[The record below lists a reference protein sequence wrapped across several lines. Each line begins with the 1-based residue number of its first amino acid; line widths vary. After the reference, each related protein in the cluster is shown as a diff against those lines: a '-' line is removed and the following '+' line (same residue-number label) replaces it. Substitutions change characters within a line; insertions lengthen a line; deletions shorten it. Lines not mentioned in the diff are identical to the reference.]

1 MAANV
6 FVGREAEL
14 YELQEV
20 LRKVTTGHGQVVF
33 VAGEAGS
40 GKSAL
45 VEEFVRLAE
54 LTDPDVV
61 AAIGECNAQ
70 TGMGDPYLPFRQ
82 VLTVLTTADEGQ
94 QTGSTVNPTNASR
107 LKEFVRVSGDT
118 LAVVGPELIGLFVPG
133 AGLLAKVA
141 TLVGTRVLTDRL
153 ADQIG
158 KHDKPG
164 ASRPANSTLEQ
175 EKIFEQYASVLRALA
190 LQRTLILIL
199 DDLHWADR
207 ASLSL
212 LFHLARELKDSRVL
226 LAGTYRPDDVA
237 LGRDDE
243 RHPLEPVLHELKRYY
258 GDIVIDLGEAQ
269 AGEGRA
275 FVDVLV
281 DREPNRLD
289 AAFRNELFVRTE
301 GHPLFTVE
309 MLRNLQE
316 RGDLVEDSEGRWGQS
331 KSLDWDA
338 LPARVEGVI
347 QERVGRLEENL
358 RETLN
363 VGCIIGYDFTGEL
376 VARVQKADERET
388 VRQLSGELNKKHQ
401 LVKSLGS
408 QRLGSGGQRLSR
420 YRFRHIL
427 FQRYL
432 YNNLDEAERGYLHE
446 AVGNELERLF
456 GGQTGEIAVELARH
470 FEEAGLLAKAVG
482 YYQQAGDRAVRLSA
496 NQEALAHFYKGLA
509 LLGSLPKTTERNQ
522 QELALQI
529 ALFAPLAGAKG
540 YAAPELGKA
549 YARARELCEEGCEA
563 NQLFLV
569 LYGLWGHNL
578 VRGDLCI
585 ARDLAEQAL
594 TVADKT
600 GQPALL
606 MEAHRMM
613 DETSFH
619 RGELVTARLHLEQ
632 TLALYDPKQHRA
644 HAYVYGQDPGVAAL
658 SHGSWILWHLGYP
671 DQALR
676 MSQEAVTLGKNSS
689 HPFSLAFALSYA
701 AVLHQFCREVEAV
714 EELAEAAVTLSTE
727 QGLVLWLAMAM
738 VLRGWAQAERG
749 QVKEG
754 IAVMRRGLTD
764 YRVLSINLNQSHLIA
779 LLAEACGAAGQVT
792 EGLTLLDEALTL
804 VDNGEIRHYEAEL
817 HRLRGELL
825 LSQGAPPA
833 EVASHY
839 RRAIEVARLQ
849 DAKSLELRAAM
860 SLYRLRQSP
869 GEKAEARQM
878 LADVRRWFTEGFDTA
893 DLREAGLLL
902 QETA

>member
-20 LRKVTTGHGQVVF
+20 FRKVTAGQGQVVF

-54 LTDPDVV
+54 LTDPDIV

-70 TGMGDPYLPFRQ
+70 TGIGDPYLPFRQ
-82 VLTVLTTADEGQ
+82 VLTALTTADEGQ

-141 TLVGTRVLTDRL
+141 TLVATRVVTDRI

-158 KHDKPG
+158 KADKPG
-164 ASRPANSTLEQ
+164 ASRPATATLDQ
-175 EKIFEQYASVLRALA
+175 EKIFEQYANVLRALA

-199 DDLHWADR
+199 DDLHWADS

-212 LFHLARELKDSRVL
+212 LFHLARELKESRVL
-226 LAGTYRPDDVA
+226 LVGTYRPDDVA

-258 GDIVIDLGEAQ
+258 GDIVVDLGEAQ
-269 AGEGRA
+269 AGEGRS

-316 RGDLVEDSEGRWGQS
+316 RGDLVQDSEGRWVRS

-347 QERVGRLEENL
+347 EERVGRLETDL

-363 VGCIIGYDFTGEL
+363 VGSIVGFDFTGEL
-376 VARVQKADERET
+376 VARVQRVDEREM
-388 VRQLSGELNKKHQ
+388 VRQLSGELSKKHQ
-401 LVKSLGS
+401 LVRSLGS
-408 QRLGSGGQRLSR
+408 QRLGAGGQRLSH

-470 FEEAGLLAKAVG
+470 FEEAGLPARAVG

-496 NQEALAHFYKGLA
+496 NQEAIAHFYRGLA
-509 LLGSLPKTTERNQ
+509 LLEDLPKTPERNQ

-563 NQLFLV
+563 DQLFLV

-578 VRGDLCI
+578 VRGDLRI
-585 ARDLAEQAL
+585 ARDLAQQSL
-594 TVADKT
+594 TVAEKT
-600 GQPALL
+600 GKPALL

-613 DETSFH
+613 DESSFH
-619 RGELVTARLHLEQ
+619 RGELVAAREHLEQ

-644 HAYVYGQDPGVAAL
+644 HAYVYGQDPGVATL
-658 SHGSWILWHLGYP
+658 SHGSWIIWHLGYP

-676 MSQEAVTLGKNSS
+676 MSQDAVTLGKESS

-727 QGLVLWLAMAM
+727 QGLVLWLAYARG
-738 VLRGWAQAERG
+738 LRGWAQAERG
-749 QVKEG
+749 QREEG
-754 IAVMRRGLTD
+754 IAGLRLALAD
-764 YRVLSINLNQSHLIA
+764 YRAMSQYLTRPYLLALLAEVYGKVGQAAEGLA
-779 LLAEACGAAGQVT
+779 LLAEALAV
-792 EGLTLLDEALTL
+792 
-804 VDNGEIRHYEAEL
+804 VDNGEMRHYEAEL

-825 LSQGAPPA
+825 LSQGAPLA
-833 EVASHY
+833 EVEKHY
-839 RRAIEVARLQ
+839 RRALDVARLQ

-860 SLYRLRQSP
+860 SLYRLPQSP
-869 GEKAEARQM
+869 DKKAEARQM
-878 LADVRRWFTEGFDTA
+878 LDGVYRWFTEGFDTA
-893 DLREAGLLL
+893 DLQEAGLLL
-902 QETA
+902 QQPA